1 MWLLILSLMRVI
13 LLNTRS
19 LRIPFLYRIVLS
31 VQSII
36 DSSLSIYNHFVIR
49 VNFLKRKRLS
59 NWIIIFRRCITRLFK
74 SIHLLIVLLM
84 ILLISINKLR
94 FDRLELLF
102 ILLTLWSIRT
112 LILDRVV
119 RYRSLH
125 SIFFLVFLSHSTNL
139 YINSSVILYTKLMIL
154 LTSSKDKHK
163 YWGTLNKCLLE
174 NKEIINK
181 RIFITFWRLVL
192 TLNSRRLMDVRIGR
206 FFLNLNMLIFL
217 I

>member
-102 ILLTLWSIRT
+102 ILLTLWSIRA

-163 YWGTLNKCLLE
+163 YWGTINKCLLE
-174 NKEIINK
+174 NREIINK

>member
-59 NWIIIFRRCITRLFK
+59 NWIIIFRRSITRLFK

-139 YINSSVILYTKLMIL
+139 YINSSVILYKKINDIT
-154 LTSSKDKHK
+154 
-163 YWGTLNKCLLE
+163 N
-174 NKEIINK
+174 IIK
-181 RIFITFWRLVL
+181 R
-192 TLNSRRLMDVRIGR
+192 
-206 FFLNLNMLIFL
+206 
-217 I
+217 

>member
-49 VNFLKRKRLS
+49 VNFLKRKRLC

-139 YINSSVILYTKLMIL
+139 YINSSVILYKKINDIT
-154 LTSSKDKHK
+154 
-163 YWGTLNKCLLE
+163 N
-174 NKEIINK
+174 IIK
-181 RIFITFWRLVL
+181 R
-192 TLNSRRLMDVRIGR
+192 
-206 FFLNLNMLIFL
+206 
-217 I
+217 

>member
-139 YINSSVILYTKLMIL
+139 YINSSVILYKKINDIT
-154 LTSSKDKHK
+154 
-163 YWGTLNKCLLE
+163 N
-174 NKEIINK
+174 IIK
-181 RIFITFWRLVL
+181 R
-192 TLNSRRLMDVRIGR
+192 
-206 FFLNLNMLIFL
+206 
-217 I
+217 